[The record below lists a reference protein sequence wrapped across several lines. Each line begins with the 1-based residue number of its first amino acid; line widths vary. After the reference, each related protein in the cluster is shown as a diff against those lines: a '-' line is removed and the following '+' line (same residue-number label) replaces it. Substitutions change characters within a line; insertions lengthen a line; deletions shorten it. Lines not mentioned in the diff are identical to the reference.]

1 MLLAILCF
9 HVKLCYIYMESRKDN
24 KTKRVPAYQKKKETN
39 HKSICKLE
47 IFIPASH
54 LSALQKALQAV
65 DAGHIGQYDS
75 CMSYSP
81 VTGCWRPLQGS
92 TPYIGHMGE
101 VSTEPEIKAEVTCQT
116 EKVKE
121 TLRAIKEV
129 HPYEEPVIHVIP
141 LYMTGLDG

>member
-1 MLLAILCF
+1 
-9 HVKLCYIYMESRKDN
+9 MEAFAN
-24 KTKRVPAYQKKKETN
+24 
-39 HKSICKLE
+39 CKLE

-129 HPYEEPVIHVIP
+129 HPYEEPVINVIP
-141 LYMTGLDG
+141 LYMTGMDIVF

>member
-1 MLLAILCF
+1 
-9 HVKLCYIYMESRKDN
+9 MEAFKN
-24 KTKRVPAYQKKKETN
+24 
-39 HKSICKLE
+39 CKLE
-47 IFIPASH
+47 IFIPQSH

-92 TPYIGHMGE
+92 TPYIGNMGE
-101 VSTEPEIKAEVTCQT
+101 LSTEPEMKVEVTCPA

-121 TLRAIKEV
+121 TLRAIKNV
-129 HPYEEPVIHVIP
+129 HPYEEPVINVIP
-141 LYMTGLDG
+141 LYMTGMDV